1 MWLGNLT
8 TEISGAW
15 GEKRKIAEIKI
26 TSSEFDASG
35 PVREMGN
42 RKKDACIVR
51 WACIFTLQTWVHSVN
66 RIRQVNCT
74 QQAVKAGNRIHVESQ
89 FTPQLGSGGAS
100 LWKQGSELQSAFF
113 FPLSLSLFFSPVIQH
128 SGFASVRPSR
138 QHYEAVSQSPDA
150 CKEVSH
156 IRGCVPHT
164 ANSLRKICMGTVLW
178 HGLLSFPC

>member
-113 FPLSLSLFFSPVIQH
+113 FPLSLSLCFFPQLYSIV
-128 SGFASVRPSR
+128 
-138 QHYEAVSQSPDA
+138 
-150 CKEVSH
+150 
-156 IRGCVPHT
+156 
-164 ANSLRKICMGTVLW
+164 
-178 HGLLSFPC
+178 GLLQWDRQDSTTRLWASHPMPAKKCPTSEDAFHILLIA